1 MVAGLA
7 VSLPVTNPLPRNEM
21 INQPLLQDAAKGD
34 RRAQFQLYK
43 RCFSVLMGVCVRY
56 RRSEEDAAAMVNE
69 GFLKIVNNLP
79 KYSPDTPFEAWIRRI
94 MINTLID
101 DFRKNRKVNELIE
114 NQDFTNHQNH
124 DGLVDFNTADLNFEA
139 GQLEAMVRA
148 LPPMS
153 QKVFNLF
160 AIDGYGHL
168 EIAGLLGISEGTS
181 KWHLSFARQR
191 LREMLVQA
199 GIGYLAKE
207 KK

>member
-1 MVAGLA
+1 MVNQ
-7 VSLPVTNPLPRNEM
+7 SLLK
-21 INQPLLQDAAKGD
+21 DAANGD

-43 RCFSVLMGVCVRY
+43 SCFSTLMSVCARY
-56 RRSEEDAAAMVNE
+56 RRSEEDAVAMVNE
-69 GFLKIVNNLP
+69 GFLKIVTNLP
-79 KYSPDTPFEAWIRRI
+79 CYSPERPFAAWIRRI

-101 DFRKNRKVNELIE
+101 DFRKNRKVHELIE
-114 NQDFTNHQNH
+114 NQDFTEINNQ
-124 DGLVDFNTADLNFEA
+124 DGLVDFNTAELQFEA
-139 GQLEAMVRA
+139 GQLEALIRS

-168 EIAGLLGISEGTS
+168 EISELLGISDGTS

-191 LREMLVQA
+191 LREMLEQA
-199 GIGYLAKE
+199 GITHYLKE

>member
-1 MVAGLA
+1 M
-7 VSLPVTNPLPRNEM
+7 
-21 INQPLLQDAAKGD
+21 
-34 RRAQFQLYK
+34 
-43 RCFSVLMGVCVRY
+43 RY
-56 RRSEEDAAAMVNE
+56 RRSEEDAVAMVNE
-69 GFLKIVNNLP
+69 GFLKIINNLP
-79 KYSPDTPFEAWIRRI
+79 RYSAETPFEAWIRRI

-114 NQDFTNHQNH
+114 NQDFTNHQH
-124 DGLVDFNTADLNFEA
+124 HEGLVDFNTADLAFDA
-139 GQLEAMVRA
+139 GQLEGMIRA

-168 EIAGLLGISEGTS
+168 EISELLGISEGTS

-199 GIGYLAKE
+199 GETHFVKE